1 MPTYRAALPAQ
12 TAGGATA
19 TTYIG
24 THSVTPYTTGG
35 TVTRCVV
42 TPPAGYTTVTGIATN
57 NYTLTVR
64 QLRAGSVVTASVA
77 TITAVAGVNLV
88 AETPLVIPLVTSA
101 AAPST
106 FAQLDDV
113 FDAQLVQNGAGL
125 AVGVGL
131 VVSVDVT

>member
-1 MPTYRAALPAQ
+1 MPSYKAALPAQ

-19 TTYIG
+19 TTVIG
-24 THSVTPYTTGG
+24 AHSVTQYTSGG
-35 TVTRCVV
+35 TVTRVVV
-42 TPPAGYTTVTGIATN
+42 TPPAGYTTVTGVATN
-57 NYTLTVR
+57 NYTLTIR

-77 TITAVAGVNLV
+77 TLTAVVGVNFV
-88 AETPLVIPLVTSA
+88 AETPVVIPLVTSA

-125 AVGVGL
+125 AVGAGL
-131 VVSVDVT
+131 VVSVDVN